1 MRWCLKGNGIFYTQS
16 FYREILLL
24 FLSLA
29 KVFGAS
35 RFPRGRHSFC
45 GQQHWK
51 RLLLWKISQRGVCH
65 LVNQHCMCQ
74 GIGES
79 VDHLLIHCDAA
90 NALWGDVFRNLGFI
104 GLCWGMMLLR
114 YLAGEIG

>member
-1 MRWCLKGNGIFYTQS
+1 M
-16 FYREILLL
+16 
-24 FLSLA
+24 
-29 KVFGAS
+29 
-35 RFPRGRHSFC
+35 
-45 GQQHWK
+45 
-51 RLLLWKISQRGVCH
+51 
-65 LVNQHCMCQ
+65 VNQHCMCQ